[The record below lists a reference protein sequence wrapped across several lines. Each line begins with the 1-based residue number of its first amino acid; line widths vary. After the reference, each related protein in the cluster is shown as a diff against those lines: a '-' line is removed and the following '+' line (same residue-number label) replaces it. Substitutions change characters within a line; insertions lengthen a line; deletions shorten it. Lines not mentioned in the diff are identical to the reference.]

1 MKKIIPVLLL
11 CCVHYFVS
19 AQSVMQKAASAN
31 VSSVSTGSSGN
42 TPTHTV
48 STSNSNSN
56 SNSNYQVKTATP
68 TYNVNT
74 SNAVPNQYVPN
85 NQVYITSGRSHFQ
98 TVQSKPVA
106 EKIAI
111 VSDLN
116 PVITK
121 VLFPFQKATKKIAIK
136 NTNVLFSTPGD
147 SSTVFVP
154 NSKAP
159 VLVNVVHQK
168 SGSPATVKTEYIYP
182 KNKLYRYRCL
192 YGKIDDYRLG
202 WYGIHVAAFK
212 NLDYCKTVIRYMKS
226 RYKLDVYLF
235 EDWTSVN
242 MRYHLVLGKYR
253 RYFVAENMLSYIKKE
268 MPTAFVVN
276 WNRYAEMILFK

>member
-1 MKKIIPVLLL
+1 MKKIIPVILL

-31 VSSVSTGSSGN
+31 ASRVSTGSSGN
-42 TPTHTV
+42 TPTHNV
-48 STSNSNSN
+48 SSSNSG
-56 SNSNYQVKTATP
+56 SNYHVKSATP

-85 NQVYITSGRSHFQ
+85 NQVYTTSGRSHFKIA
-98 TVQSKPVA
+98 QSKPVA

-121 VLFPFQKATKKIAIK
+121 VLFPHQKPARKNVVK
-136 NTNVLFSTPGD
+136 NTNVLFGTPGD
-147 SSTVFVP
+147 SSKIFVS

-159 VLVNVVHQK
+159 VLVTVVHQN
-168 SGSPATVKTEYIYP
+168 SGSPAAVKAEYVYP
-182 KNKLYRYRCL
+182 KNKLYRYRCI
-192 YGKIDDYRLG
+192 YGNVADYYGPG
-202 WYGIHVAAFK
+202 WYSIHVAAFK
-212 NLDYCKTVIRYMKS
+212 NLDYCKTVIRYMKN
-226 RYKLDVYLF
+226 RYKLEVYLF
-235 EDWTSVN
+235 EDWTAVN

-268 MPTAFVVN
+268 MPTAFVIN
-276 WNRYAEMILFK
+276 WNRYAEMILFQ

>member
-31 VSSVSTGSSGN
+31 VSRVSNGSSGN
-42 TPTHTV
+42 TPTHNV
-48 STSNSNSN
+48 STSN
-56 SNSNYQVKTATP
+56 SNSNYQVKSATP
-68 TYNVNT
+68 TYNVST

-85 NQVYITSGRSHFQ
+85 NQVYTTSGRRHFQ

-106 EKIAI
+106 EKIAV
-111 VSDLN
+111 VSDMN

-121 VLFPFQKATKKIAIK
+121 VLFPLQKPTKKIAVK
-136 NTNVLFSTPGD
+136 KTNVLFSTLGD
-147 SSTVFVP
+147 SSNVFVP

-159 VLVNVVHQK
+159 VLVNVVHQN
-168 SGSPATVKTEYIYP
+168 SGSPIAVKTEYIYP
-182 KNKLYRYRCL
+182 KNRLYRYRCL
-192 YGKIDDYRLG
+192 YGKIADYGLG

-212 NLDYCKTVIRYMKS
+212 NLDYCKTVIRYMKN

-268 MPTAFVVN
+268 MPTAFVIN
-276 WNRYAEMILFK
+276 WNRYAEMIFLQ